1 MPASQGTGHHRSSK
15 KRGRVIK
22 SLPAVAAVTIAGLT
36 MQAAPAQAAPS
47 QPGVTSPQGSQPGV
61 TSTPQTA
68 PATPPPPAP
77 KPRVYLDGYKPSP
90 QVQQTPSRSYDDY
103 LAGNQQSSYYQN
115 TYYEPTPAPQTAPSE
130 APPALQA
137 TPPPPPPLPTVQ
149 RKVIAPIEAPPGTF
163 IAGGTLVPVDTN
175 IVDQNLLT
183 RTNNT
188 LQAVQA
194 DGGNWLV
201 DNGFADAPRADRIAA
216 GTATGVITG
225 GAVGLAASVVPAAVI
240 TGTAAAIGGGLGLAA
255 TTAATPAVIWAGPV
269 GYIFVPGA
277 AALAGAGV
285 GAALSAPIVLGLT
298 GAGAVM
304 GGVLGATVLGG
315 EQHIFEE
322 PAPAPAVVPP
332 AVDSVSAI
340 PPAATVNLP
349 GPVGQVRDALAAD
362 PNGRQVLASA
372 DTAVQNA
379 APIVD
384 KAVDDASVW
393 TTPVASAVQ
402 GFTSNALEQ
411 PQVAQTVE
419 TVQSAAAPLVDQ
431 ATAAL
436 GGLQAAFVPA

>member
-1 MPASQGTGHHRSSK
+1 M
-15 KRGRVIK
+15 K

-47 QPGVTSPQGSQPGV
+47 QPGVTSPRGSQPGV

-68 PATPPPPAP
+68 PATPPPLAP
-77 KPRVYLDGYKPSP
+77 KPRQYLDGYQPSP

-103 LAGNQQSSYYQN
+103 LAGNQQSSNYQN
-115 TYYEPTPAPQTAPSE
+115 TYYQAPAQQAAPSE

-137 TPPPPPPLPTVQ
+137 TPPPPPPVPTVQ

-188 LQAVQA
+188 LQAIQA

-201 DNGFADAPRADRIAA
+201 NNGFADAPRADRIAA

-240 TGTAAAIGGGLGLAA
+240 TGTAAAIGGGLGVAA
-255 TTAATPAVIWAGPV
+255 TTGTGAVIWGGPV
-269 GYIFVPGA
+269 GWVFIPGA

-298 GAGAVM
+298 GAGAVI

-315 EQHIFEE
+315 EQQIIEE
-322 PAPAPAVVPP
+322 PAPLPAP
-332 AVDSVSAI
+332 DSVPA
-340 PPAATVNLP
+340 PPAAPLTV
-349 GPVGQVRDALAAD
+349 DA
-362 PNGRQVLASA
+362 PS
-372 DTAVQNA
+372 VQNA
-379 APIVD
+379 IDTTVEQATT
-384 KAVDDASVW
+384 AAQVW
-393 TTPVASAVQ
+393 TEPAYDAVQ
-402 GFTSNALEQ
+402 GFTSTALAQ
-411 PQVAQTVE
+411 PEVAQTVAA
-419 TVQSAAAPLVDQ
+419 VQSAAAPLVDQ

-436 GGLQAAFVPA
+436 GGLQAAFAPA

>member
-1 MPASQGTGHHRSSK
+1 M
-15 KRGRVIK
+15 IK

-47 QPGVTSPQGSQPGV
+47 QPGVTSPRGSQPGV

-68 PATPPPPAP
+68 PVTPPQPAP
-77 KPRVYLDGYKPSP
+77 KPREYLDGYQPSP

-103 LAGNQQSSYYQN
+103 LAGNQQSSNYQN
-115 TYYEPTPAPQTAPSE
+115 TYYEAPAPQAAPSE
-130 APPALQA
+130 APPALHA
-137 TPPPPPPLPTVQ
+137 TPTPPPPVPTVQ

-188 LQAVQA
+188 LQAIQA

-298 GAGAVM
+298 GTGAVI
-304 GGVLGATVLGG
+304 GGILGATVLGG
-315 EQHIFEE
+315 EQQIIEE

-332 AVDSVSAI
+332 AVDSVPAI
-340 PPAATVNLP
+340 PPAATVDLP
-349 GPVGQVRDALAAD
+349 GPVGQVRDTLAAD
-362 PNGRQVLASA
+362 PNGRQVLAAA

-384 KAVDDASVW
+384 KAFNDASVW
-393 TTPVASAVQ
+393 TAPAASAVQ
-402 GFTSNALEQ
+402 GFTSKALEQ

-436 GGLQAAFVPA
+436 GGLQAAFAPA

>member
-1 MPASQGTGHHRSSK
+1 MM
-15 KRGRVIK
+15 K

-47 QPGVTSPQGSQPGV
+47 QPGVTSPRGSQPGV

-68 PATPPPPAP
+68 PATPPPLAP
-77 KPRVYLDGYKPSP
+77 KPRQYLDGYQPSP

-103 LAGNQQSSYYQN
+103 LAGNQQSSNYQN
-115 TYYEPTPAPQTAPSE
+115 TYYQAPAQQAAPSE

-137 TPPPPPPLPTVQ
+137 TPPPPPPVPTVQ

-188 LQAVQA
+188 LQAIQA

-201 DNGFADAPRADRIAA
+201 NNGFADAPRADRIAA

-240 TGTAAAIGGGLGLAA
+240 TGTAAAIGGGLGVAA
-255 TTAATPAVIWAGPV
+255 TTGTGAVVWGGPV
-269 GYIFVPGA
+269 GWVFIPGA

-298 GAGAVM
+298 GTGAVI
-304 GGVLGATVLGG
+304 GGILGATVLGG
-315 EQHIFEE
+315 EQQIIEE
-322 PAPAPAVVPP
+322 PAPAPVVVPP
-332 AVDSVSAI
+332 AADSAPTI
-340 PPAATVNLP
+340 PPAATVDLP
-349 GPVGQVRDALAAD
+349 GPIGQVRDTLAAD
-362 PNGRQVLASA
+362 PNGRQLLAAA

-384 KAVDDASVW
+384 KAVSDASVW
-393 TTPVASAVQ
+393 TAPAASAVQ
-402 GFTSNALEQ
+402 GFTSKALEQ
-411 PQVAQTVE
+411 PQVAQTFE
-419 TVQSAAAPLVDQ
+419 TVQSAAAPLVEQ
-431 ATAAL
+431 ATAAF
-436 GGLQAAFVPA
+436 GGLQAAFAPA

>member
-1 MPASQGTGHHRSSK
+1 MPALQGTGHHRSSK
-15 KRGRVIK
+15 TRGRVIK

-36 MQAAPAQAAPS
+36 MQAAPGQAAPS

-61 TSTPQTA
+61 TSTPQTP

-77 KPRVYLDGYKPSP
+77 EPRQYLDGYQPSP
-90 QVQQTPSRSYDDY
+90 RVQQTPSRSYDDY

-115 TYYEPTPAPQTAPSE
+115 TYYEAPAPQTDPSE

-137 TPPPPPPLPTVQ
+137 TPPPPPPVPTVQ
-149 RKVIAPIEAPPGTF
+149 RKIIAPIEAPPGTF
-163 IAGGTLVPVDTN
+163 IAGGKLVPVDTN

-201 DNGFADAPRADRIAA
+201 DNGLADAPRADRIAA
-216 GTATGVITG
+216 GTATGVIAG
-225 GAVGLAASVVPAAVI
+225 GATGLAASVVPAAVI
-240 TGTAAAIGGGLGLAA
+240 TGTAAAIGGALGVAA
-255 TTAATPAVIWAGPV
+255 STGTGAVVWGGPV
-269 GYIFVPGA
+269 GWVFIPGA

-285 GAALSAPIVLGLT
+285 GATLSAPIVLGLT
-298 GAGAVM
+298 GAGAAI
-304 GGVLGATVLGG
+304 GGILGATVLGG
-315 EQHIFEE
+315 EQQIIEE

-332 AVDSVSAI
+332 AADSVPTI
-340 PPAATVNLP
+340 PPAATVHVP
-349 GPVGQVRDALAAD
+349 GPVGQFRDTLAAD
-362 PNGRQVLASA
+362 PNGRQVLAAA

-379 APIVD
+379 APLVD
-384 KAVDDASVW
+384 KAVSDASVW
-393 TTPVASAVQ
+393 TAPAASAVQ
-402 GFTSNALEQ
+402 GFTSKALEQ

-431 ATAAL
+431 ASAAL
-436 GGLQAAFVPA
+436 GGLQAAFAPA

>member
-68 PATPPPPAP
+68 PATPPPAP
-77 KPRVYLDGYKPSP
+77 TQEREFFIPPSQRV
-90 QVQQTPSRSYDDY
+90 QEAQWRSFDDY
-103 LAGNQQSSYYQN
+103 QSGNQQSSYQN
-115 TYYEPTPAPQTAPSE
+115 SYYEPAPAPQAEPTQ

-137 TPPPPPPLPTVQ
+137 APPPPVPTVQ
-149 RKVIAPIEAPPGTF
+149 RKVIAPIDAPDGYVLV
-163 IAGGTLVPVDTN
+163 GGELVPYDPNLVDRN
-175 IVDQNLLT
+175 QVKKF
-183 RTNNT
+183 NNT
-188 LQAVQA
+188 VAALQA

-225 GAVGLAASVVPAAVI
+225 GAVGFLASVVPAAAI
-240 TGTAAAIGGGLGLAA
+240 TGTAAAIGGGLGVAA
-255 TTAATPAVIWAGPV
+255 TTGTGAVIWGGPV
-269 GYIFVPGA
+269 GWVFIPGA

-298 GAGAVM
+298 GAGAVT

-315 EQHIFEE
+315 EQQIIEE
-322 PAPAPAVVPP
+322 PAPLPAP
-332 AVDSVSAI
+332 DSVPA
-340 PPAATVNLP
+340 PPTAPLTV
-349 GPVGQVRDALAAD
+349 DA
-362 PNGRQVLASA
+362 PS
-372 DTAVQNA
+372 VQNA
-379 APIVD
+379 IDTTVEQATT
-384 KAVDDASVW
+384 AAQVW
-393 TTPVASAVQ
+393 TEPAYDAVQ
-402 GFTSNALEQ
+402 GFTSTALAQ
-411 PQVAQTVE
+411 PEVAQTVAA
-419 TVQSAAAPLVDQ
+419 VQSAAAPLADQ

>member
-1 MPASQGTGHHRSSK
+1 MPASQGTGHHRPSK

-47 QPGVTSPQGSQPGV
+47 QPGVTSPRGSQPGV

-68 PATPPPPAP
+68 PVTPPPPAP
-77 KPRVYLDGYKPSP
+77 KPREYLDGYQPSP

-103 LAGNQQSSYYQN
+103 LAGNQQSSNYQN
-115 TYYEPTPAPQTAPSE
+115 TYYEAPASQAAPSE

-137 TPPPPPPLPTVQ
+137 TPPPPPPVPTVQ

-188 LQAVQA
+188 LQAIQA

-298 GAGAVM
+298 GTGAVI
-304 GGVLGATVLGG
+304 GGILGATVLGG
-315 EQHIFEE
+315 EQQIIEE

-332 AVDSVSAI
+332 AVDSVPAI
-340 PPAATVNLP
+340 PPAATVDLP
-349 GPVGQVRDALAAD
+349 GPVGQVRDTLAAD
-362 PNGRQVLASA
+362 PNGRQVLAAA

-379 APIVD
+379 ASIVD
-384 KAVDDASVW
+384 KAVNDASVW
-393 TTPVASAVQ
+393 TAPAASAVQ
-402 GFTSNALEQ
+402 GFTSKALEQ

-436 GGLQAAFVPA
+436 GGLQAAFAPA

>member
-1 MPASQGTGHHRSSK
+1 M
-15 KRGRVIK
+15 IK

-61 TSTPQTA
+61 TSTPQTV
-68 PATPPPPAP
+68 PATPPPAP
-77 KPRVYLDGYKPSP
+77 TQEREFFIPPSQRV
-90 QVQQTPSRSYDDY
+90 QETQWRSFDDY
-103 LAGNQQSSYYQN
+103 QSGNQQSSYQN
-115 TYYEPTPAPQTAPSE
+115 SYYEPAPPPQAEPAQ
-130 APPALQA
+130 APPALQSA
-137 TPPPPPPLPTVQ
+137 PPPPVPTVQ
-149 RKVIAPIEAPPGTF
+149 RKVIAPIDAPEGYVLV
-163 IAGGTLVPVDTN
+163 GGELVPYDPNLVDRN
-175 IVDQNLLT
+175 QVKKF
-183 RTNNT
+183 NNT
-188 LQAVQA
+188 VAALQA

-240 TGTAAAIGGGLGLAA
+240 TGTAAAIGGGLGVAA
-255 TTAATPAVIWAGPV
+255 TTGTGAVIWGGPV
-269 GYIFVPGA
+269 GWVFIPGA

-298 GAGAVM
+298 GAGAVI
-304 GGVLGATVLGG
+304 GGILGASILGG
-315 EQHIFEE
+315 EQQIIEE
-322 PAPAPAVVPP
+322 PAPAPAFVPP
-332 AVDSVSAI
+332 AADSVPAI
-340 PPAATVNLP
+340 PPAATVDLP
-349 GPVGQVRDALAAD
+349 GPVGQVRDTLAAD
-362 PNGRQVLASA
+362 PNGRQVLAAA

-393 TTPVASAVQ
+393 TAPAASAVQ
-402 GFTSNALEQ
+402 GFTSKALEQ

-436 GGLQAAFVPA
+436 GGLQAAFAPA

>member
-1 MPASQGTGHHRSSK
+1 MPASPGTRHHRSSK

-77 KPRVYLDGYKPSP
+77 KPREYLDGYQPSP

-115 TYYEPTPAPQTAPSE
+115 TYYEAPTPKAAPSE
-130 APPALQA
+130 APSALQA
-137 TPPPPPPLPTVQ
+137 TPPPPPPVPTVQ

-175 IVDQNLLT
+175 IVDQDLLT

-188 LQAVQA
+188 LQAIQA

-240 TGTAAAIGGGLGLAA
+240 TGTGAAIGGALGFAA
-255 TTAATPAVIWAGPV
+255 PTAGAVAILPAGPI

-298 GAGAVM
+298 GAGAVI
-304 GGVLGATVLGG
+304 GGILGATVLGG
-315 EQHIFEE
+315 EQQIIEE
-322 PAPAPAVVPP
+322 PAPAPVVAPP
-332 AVDSVSAI
+332 AADSVPTI
-340 PPAATVNLP
+340 PPAATVDLP
-349 GPVGQVRDALAAD
+349 GPIGQVRDTLAA
-362 PNGRQVLASA
+362 A

-384 KAVDDASVW
+384 RAVSDASVW
-393 TTPVASAVQ
+393 TAPAASAVQ
-402 GFTSNALEQ
+402 GFTSKALEQ

-436 GGLQAAFVPA
+436 GGLQAAFAPA

>member
-1 MPASQGTGHHRSSK
+1 MPVTPGTGHHRSSK

-22 SLPAVAAVTIAGLT
+22 SLPAMAAVTIAGLT

-77 KPRVYLDGYKPSP
+77 KPREYLDGYQPSP

-103 LAGNQQSSYYQN
+103 LAGNQQSSNYQN
-115 TYYEPTPAPQTAPSE
+115 TYYEAPAPQAAPSE

-137 TPPPPPPLPTVQ
+137 TPPPPPPVPTVQ

-163 IAGGTLVPVDTN
+163 IAGGKLVPVDTN

-188 LQAVQA
+188 LQAIQA

-298 GAGAVM
+298 GTGAVI
-304 GGVLGATVLGG
+304 GGILGATVLGG
-315 EQHIFEE
+315 EQQIVEE

-332 AVDSVSAI
+332 AVDSVPAI
-340 PPAATVNLP
+340 PPAATVDLP
-349 GPVGQVRDALAAD
+349 GPVGQVRDTLAAD
-362 PNGRQVLASA
+362 PDGRQVLAAA
-372 DTAVQNA
+372 DTAVQSA
-379 APIVD
+379 APIVA
-384 KAVDDASVW
+384 KAVSDASVW
-393 TTPVASAVQ
+393 TAPAASAVQ
-402 GFTSNALEQ
+402 GFTSKALEQ
-411 PQVAQTVE
+411 PHVAQTVE

-436 GGLQAAFVPA
+436 GGLQAAFAPA

>member
-1 MPASQGTGHHRSSK
+1 MM
-15 KRGRVIK
+15 K

-47 QPGVTSPQGSQPGV
+47 QPGVTSPRGSQPGV

-68 PATPPPPAP
+68 PATPPPLAP
-77 KPRVYLDGYKPSP
+77 KPRQYLDGYQPSP

-103 LAGNQQSSYYQN
+103 LAGNQQSSNYQN
-115 TYYEPTPAPQTAPSE
+115 TYYQAPAQQAAPSE

-137 TPPPPPPLPTVQ
+137 TPPPPPPVPTVQ

-188 LQAVQA
+188 LQAIQA

-201 DNGFADAPRADRIAA
+201 NNGFADAPRADRIAA

-240 TGTAAAIGGGLGLAA
+240 TGTAAAIGGGLGVAA
-255 TTAATPAVIWAGPV
+255 TTGTGAIVWGGPV
-269 GYIFVPGA
+269 GWVFIPGA

-285 GAALSAPIVLGLT
+285 GAALSAPIVLGLAGT
-298 GAGAVM
+298 GAVI

-315 EQHIFEE
+315 EQQIIEE
-322 PAPAPAVVPP
+322 PAPAPVVVPP
-332 AVDSVSAI
+332 AADSAPTI
-340 PPAATVNLP
+340 PPAATVDLP
-349 GPVGQVRDALAAD
+349 GPIGQVRDTLAAD
-362 PNGRQVLASA
+362 PNGRQLLAAA

-384 KAVDDASVW
+384 KAVSDASVW
-393 TTPVASAVQ
+393 TAPAASAVQ
-402 GFTSNALEQ
+402 GFTSKALEQ
-411 PQVAQTVE
+411 PQVAQTFE
-419 TVQSAAAPLVDQ
+419 TVQSAAAPLVEQ
-431 ATAAL
+431 ATAAF
-436 GGLQAAFVPA
+436 GGLQAAFAPA